1 MVRLSASQ
9 LITLNCSFAIT
20 FVISFWNNPTL
31 AGDPF
36 RASQIRNIGDKTESA
51 FDELFVKGNY
61 KQAKQELIAAES
73 LEPNEPLAQ
82 AMRASLAYT
91 EKDWET
97 LKIYAIKTLQTAE
110 ILKARDPM
118 RGNLYLAVGHF
129 LEGTYNFQTQ
139 GPVAA
144 LAKLKTVLYHFYEAQ
159 NYDSKDPELNLIT
172 GYMDLMLA
180 VNLPF
185 ASPDQAIQRFEAFA
199 APNYLVDRGIA
210 IAYRDLDKY
219 DRALEF
225 ADKALKQTPENPEIH
240 YLKGQILRAKGREES
255 NLTMLRQAVGHF
267 QQALEKAEQLPESI
281 LKPIRRDHRKTL
293 EKLPVAKNP

>member
-1 MVRLSASQ
+1 MIRLSASK
-9 LITLNCSFAIT
+9 LIALNLSFAVT
-20 FVISFWNNPTL
+20 LVVGFWSSPTL

-36 RASQIRNIGDKTESA
+36 RTSQVRNIGDKTESA
-51 FDELFVKGNY
+51 FDELFIKGNY

-73 LEPNEPLAQ
+73 LEPNEPLAH

-91 EKDWET
+91 EEDWET
-97 LKIYAIKTLQTAE
+97 IRIYAIKTLQTAE
-110 ILKARDPM
+110 ILQAKDPM

-129 LEGTYNFQTQ
+129 LEGTYQFQME

-144 LAKLKTVLYHFYEAQ
+144 LNKLQKVFYHFDKAQ
-159 NYDSKDPELNLIT
+159 DYDSKDPELNLIK

-219 DRALEF
+219 DRALKF
-225 ADKALKQTPENPEIH
+225 ADKALQQTPDNPEIH
-240 YLKGQILRAKGREES
+240 YLKGQILRAKSKEQN
-255 NLTMLRQAVGHF
+255 NLTMLRQALVHF
-267 QQALEKAEQLPESI
+267 KQALEKAEQLPESI

-293 EKLPVAKNP
+293 EKLAVAKN